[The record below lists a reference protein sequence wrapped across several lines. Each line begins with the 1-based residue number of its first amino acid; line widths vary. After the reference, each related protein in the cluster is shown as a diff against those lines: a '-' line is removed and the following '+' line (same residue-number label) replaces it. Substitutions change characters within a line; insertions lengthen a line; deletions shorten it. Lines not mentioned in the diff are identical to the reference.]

1 MPINSQQMD
10 DLLEV
15 VQAGTGMD
23 LVGYRTPMLSRR
35 LSERLDRMGM
45 DADQYISLCRSDE
58 TECAKLVNAIAIH
71 VSSFFRNPVVFEIL
85 AQSVLPRLI
94 ENPSSELR
102 VWSAGCAAGEE
113 AYSVAILI
121 KEALK
126 RNPGAEIHPL
136 IFATDIDRD
145 ILTKAERAV
154 YTRGSLKDTRLGWV
168 DVYFSS
174 LGAEFKLCD
183 DVRKMVHFSV
193 DDLLSPQTGVPVE
206 SIYGS
211 FDLILCR
218 NVLIYFSA
226 PHQEQVLKKLYD
238 ALAIGGVLVLGDCE
252 TLVGDLN
259 SRFRI
264 MDAKNKIYQKQTL
277 LIDGG

>member
-10 DLLEV
+10 DLLDV
-15 VQAGTGMD
+15 VQKSTGMD
-23 LVGYRTPMLSRR
+23 LTGYRTPMLTRR
-35 LSERLDRMGM
+35 LSERLERMSLE
-45 DADQYISLCRSDE
+45 ADQYISLCRSDE
-58 TECAKLVNAIAIH
+58 TECANLGNAFAIH

-85 AQSVLPRLI
+85 AQSILPQLI
-94 ENPSSELR
+94 EQTQGALR

-126 RNPGAEIHPL
+126 RNPGTEIHPL
-136 IFATDIDRD
+136 IFATDINRD
-145 ILTKAERAV
+145 ILRKAERAV
-154 YTRGSLKDTRLGWV
+154 YTRESLKDTKLGWV
-168 DVYFSS
+168 DAWFSS

-183 DVRKMVHFSV
+183 DVKKRVHFSV
-193 DDLLSPQTGVPVE
+193 DDLLSPQTGVPAE

-226 PHQEQVLKKLYD
+226 LHQEQVLKKLYD
-238 ALAIGGVLVLGDCE
+238 ALAHGGVLVLGDSE
-252 TLVGDLN
+252 TLTGDLK
-259 SRFRI
+259 SRFRTI
-264 MDAKNKIYQKQTL
+264 DAKNKIYQK
-277 LIDGG
+277 

>member
-1 MPINSQQMD
+1 MPIESQQID
-10 DLLEV
+10 ELLEV
-15 VQAGTGMD
+15 VQKSTGMD
-23 LVGYRTPMLSRR
+23 LAGYRTPMLSRR
-35 LSERLDRMGM
+35 LSERLERMGL
-45 DADQYISLCRSDE
+45 DADQYISLCRHDA
-58 TECAKLVNAIAIH
+58 TECAELVNTIAVH

-85 AQSVLPRLI
+85 AQSILPQLI
-94 ENPSSELR
+94 EKTHGALR

-126 RNPGAEIHPL
+126 RNPGTEMHPL

-145 ILTKAERAV
+145 ILAKAERAV
-154 YTRGSLKDTRLGWV
+154 YTRESLKDTKLGWV
-168 DVYFSS
+168 DAWFSS

-183 DVRKMVHFSV
+183 DVKTMAHFSV

-218 NVLIYFSA
+218 NVLIYFSVQ
-226 PHQEQVLKKLYD
+226 HQEQVLKKLYD
-238 ALAIGGVLVLGDCE
+238 ALAHGGVLVLGNSE
-252 TLVGDLN
+252 TLVGDLK
-259 SRFRI
+259 SRFRTL
-264 MDAKNKIYQKQTL
+264 DAKNRIYQK
-277 LIDGG
+277 

>member
-1 MPINSQQMD
+1 MQIDSQQMD

-15 VQAGTGMD
+15 VQKSTGMD
-23 LVGYRTPMLSRR
+23 LTGYRTPMLTRR
-35 LSERLDRMGM
+35 LSERLERMSLE
-45 DADQYISLCRSDE
+45 ADQYISLCRSDDA
-58 TECAKLVNAIAIH
+58 ECAKLVNAIAIH

-85 AQSVLPRLI
+85 AQSILPQLI
-94 ENPSSELR
+94 EKTQGELR

-113 AYSVAILI
+113 AYSIAILI

-154 YTRGSLKDTRLGWV
+154 YSRDSLKDTRLGLV

-218 NVLIYFSA
+218 NVLIYCSA
-226 PHQEQVLKKLYD
+226 QHQEQVLKKLYE
-238 ALAIGGVLVLGDCE
+238 ALAIGGVLVLGDSE
-252 TLVGDLN
+252 ALVGDLK
-259 SRFRI
+259 SRFRTI
-264 MDAKNKIYQKQTL
+264 DVKNKIYQK
-277 LIDGG
+277 